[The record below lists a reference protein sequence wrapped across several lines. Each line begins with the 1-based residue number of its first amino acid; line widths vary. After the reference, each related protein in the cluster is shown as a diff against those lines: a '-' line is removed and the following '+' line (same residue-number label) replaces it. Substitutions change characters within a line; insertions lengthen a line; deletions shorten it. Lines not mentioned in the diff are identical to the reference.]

1 MTMDEFSWNLVY
13 RLLRTDDIHIGDVQS
28 RDEHKKDEVIR
39 HIYLVPS
46 SMPVPWTSHLPSFSS
61 WTTYLDNIRLEIFLM
76 LSIFIYLSYVFHW
89 VIHYFLLFYQVCDG
103 CLHALS
109 TMTLLSLLN
118 RLPHGFYFILGLVFF
133 LLFYL
138 AIIISLLLEYNGTYN
153 EIINIIFIW
162 VLEYNS
168 SFRI

>member
-1 MTMDEFSWNLVY
+1 MDGFSWNLVC

-61 WTTYLDNIRLEIFLM
+61 WTTYLDDIRLEIFLM

-103 CLHALS
+103 CLYALS

-118 RLPHGFYFILGLVFF
+118 RLPHIDFILFWVFSF
-133 LLFYL
+133 SFFSL

-153 EIINIIFIW
+153 EIISIIFIW
-162 VLEYNS
+162 VLDYG
-168 SFRI
+168 